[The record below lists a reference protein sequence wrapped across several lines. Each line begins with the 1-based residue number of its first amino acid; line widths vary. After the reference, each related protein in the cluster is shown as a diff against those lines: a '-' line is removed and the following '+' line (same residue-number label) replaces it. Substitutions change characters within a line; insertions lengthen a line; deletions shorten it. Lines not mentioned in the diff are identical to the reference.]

1 MITAL
6 LKDILINKISISNKE
21 EVCPGCGC
29 TCPCEC
35 KDCAECS
42 TCGDH

>member
-6 LKDILINKISISNKE
+6 LNNILINKISTSNNE
-21 EVCPGCGC
+21 EACPGCGC

>member
-6 LKDILINKISISNKE
+6 LKNILITKISISNKA